1 MTQGNQMQQVG
12 RAFDGANQ
20 MAGNVASFNANMAA
34 SNYNS
39 YMNNQSALQ
48 AARMQSGA
56 LGQQGMMGMAGG
68 IGGGLLMGAG
78 LAI

>member
-1 MTQGNQMQQVG
+1 MLDS
-12 RAFDGANQ
+12 RF
-20 MAGNVASFNANMAA
+20 
-34 SNYNS
+34 NS

-48 AARMQSGA
+48 AARMQAGA